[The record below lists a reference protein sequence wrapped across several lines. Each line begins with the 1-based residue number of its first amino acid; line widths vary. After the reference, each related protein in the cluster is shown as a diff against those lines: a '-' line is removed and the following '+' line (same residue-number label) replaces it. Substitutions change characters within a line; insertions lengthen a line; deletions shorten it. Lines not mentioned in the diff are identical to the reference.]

1 MSFTGSKFLSYTPQQ
16 CDSPVLH
23 VPQQGRE
30 SRICSSAHSVLGF
43 CPTAAT
49 QMEFEICGVVFVFL
63 FFFSVNICAFK
74 TLLSFSQQIALFF
87 FCWLY

>member
-1 MSFTGSKFLSYTPQQ
+1 MSFIGSKFLSYTPQQ

-49 QMEFEICGVVFVFL
+49 QMEFEMCGVVFVFL
-63 FFFSVNICAFK
+63 V
-74 TLLSFSQQIALFF
+74 FF
-87 FCWLY
+87 FCEHLCIQNFVEF

>member
-49 QMEFEICGVVFVFL
+49 QTEFEMCGVVFVFL
-63 FFFSVNICAFK
+63 V
-74 TLLSFSQQIALFF
+74 FF
-87 FCWLY
+87 FCEHLCIQNFVEF